1 MNVTEAQMSATQLI
15 TTKRPLVIG
24 HRGFADLAPE
34 NTLPSFRLA
43 LQAGVELIELDYR
56 HTLDHILVVIHDP
69 ELNRT
74 TDATSRFR
82 HRHVKVA
89 SRSAAEIQTLDAGL
103 WFDARYAGARVPLL
117 REALQLICAGNMALI
132 ERKAGEPATLARLLR
147 ESGSIERVVVQSFD
161 WEFLRRLHE
170 LEPELVMGALGPAK
184 RLPNGKKPLGLS
196 RKLNRASLA
205 HIPKTGAKILAWSQ
219 KVSPGAVRLAHD
231 RGLKVWVYT
240 INHERLAKR
249 LLRAGVDGI
258 ITNNPPLIQSLIR
271 EKHPAHRIE

>member
-1 MNVTEAQMSATQLI
+1 
-15 TTKRPLVIG
+15 
-24 HRGFADLAPE
+24 
-34 NTLPSFRLA
+34 A
-43 LQAGVELIELDYR
+43 LQAGVDLIELDYR

-170 LEPELVMGALGPAK
+170 LEPELVLGALGPAK

-205 HIPKTGAKILAWSQ
+205 H
-219 KVSPGAVRLAHD
+219 
-231 RGLKVWVYT
+231 
-240 INHERLAKR
+240 
-249 LLRAGVDGI
+249 
-258 ITNNPPLIQSLIR
+258 
-271 EKHPAHRIE
+271 